1 MAIVLKS
8 KQELVLMRDAGRIV
22 AGVLEAL
29 RQIIRPGISTKDID
43 KVAHEA
49 ILARKATPSFLGY
62 HGYPA
67 SVCTSVNEEVVH
79 GIPGARILEEG
90 DIISLDMGVIYK
102 GFQGDSAVTVGV
114 GEISEQAMKLLETT
128 EGSLYAGIAKARS
141 GNRLGDIGAAVQ
153 EYAES
158 RGFSVVRQYCGHGI
172 GRNMHEDPQVP
183 NYGQPGKGLMLR
195 PGVTIALEPMINVG
209 DWRTRVLSDGW
220 TLVTTDGALSAHF
233 EHTVAITAGEAEIL
247 TLL

>member
-22 AGVLEAL
+22 AEVLQTL
-29 RQIIRPGISTKDID
+29 RDIIQPGISTKDID
-43 KVAHEA
+43 KIAHEA

-90 DIISLDMGVIYK
+90 DIISLDMGVIYQ
-102 GFQGDSAVTVGV
+102 GFQGDSAITVGV
-114 GEISEQAMKLLETT
+114 GAISDQARKLLETT
-128 EGSLYAGIAKARS
+128 EGSLCAGITKARS

-183 NYGQPGKGLMLR
+183 NYGLPGKGLMLR
-195 PGVTIALEPMINVG
+195 PGVTLALEPMINVG

-220 TLVTTDGALSAHF
+220 TVVTTDGELSAHF
-233 EHTVAITAGEAEIL
+233 EHTIAITTGEAEIL